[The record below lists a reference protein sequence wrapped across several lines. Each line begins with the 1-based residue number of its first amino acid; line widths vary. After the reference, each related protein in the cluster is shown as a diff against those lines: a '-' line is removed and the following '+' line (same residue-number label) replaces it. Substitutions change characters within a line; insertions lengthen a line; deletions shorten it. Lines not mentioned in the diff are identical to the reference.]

1 MNAHIVKTSMKYTGF
16 INKSVKLSTN
26 LGISLAITCMVR

>member
-1 MNAHIVKTSMKYTGF
+1 MNAHISKKPMKYTRF